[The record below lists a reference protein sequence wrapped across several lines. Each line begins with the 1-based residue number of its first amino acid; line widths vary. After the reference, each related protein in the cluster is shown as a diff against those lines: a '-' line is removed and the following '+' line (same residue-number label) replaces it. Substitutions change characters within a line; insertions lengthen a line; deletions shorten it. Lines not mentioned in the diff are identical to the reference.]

1 LGIGLGAMLTMAPV
15 AIELQPGVFWWKA
28 VHPNLGIE
36 VSSYYLA
43 DSGTLIDPMVPPD
56 GIAWFGGDGR
66 PLPQRIVLTNRH
78 HLRDS
83 TRFDAEFG
91 CSIHCHEAGLHEFAE
106 GPEVEAFFFGD
117 EIAPGV
123 VAHEVDSICPEETAL
138 HISLGDGLLSVA
150 DGVINYDGLRF
161 VRDSLLGHD
170 AEGVK
175 RGLREAYGRL
185 CDLEFDALLFAHGDP
200 IQEGGQAAL
209 RKFVAG

>member
-1 LGIGLGAMLTMAPV
+1 VDIGLGAMLTMAAV
-15 AIELQPGVFWWKA
+15 ATELQPGVFWWKA

-43 DSGTLIDPMVPPD
+43 DSGTLIDPMVPPE
-56 GIAWFGGDGR
+56 GLEWFGGDGR

-83 TRFDAEFG
+83 ARFDAEFG

-106 GPEVEAFFFGD
+106 GPDVEPFFFGD
-117 EIAPGV
+117 AVAPGV

-138 HISLGDGLLSVA
+138 HISLGEGLIAVA
-150 DGVINYDGLRF
+150 DGVINYDGPRF
-161 VRDSLLGHD
+161 VPDSLIGD
-170 AEGVK
+170 APDTVK

-185 CDLEFDALLFAHGDP
+185 LSLRFDGILFAHGDP
-200 IQEGGQAAL
+200 IPSGAKDAL
-209 RKFVAG
+209 AKFVEG